1 MPKIL
6 NLTEEEKKERTRQ
19 LTNARKLK
27 YRQKVENLE
36 KERLYYE
43 LHREAILQQK
53 KEYYQRKKAEK
64 KLKET
69 QGQAL
74 SVA

>member
-36 KERLYYE
+36 K
-43 LHREAILQQK
+43 
-53 KEYYQRKKAEK
+53 
-64 KLKET
+64 
-69 QGQAL
+69 
-74 SVA
+74 